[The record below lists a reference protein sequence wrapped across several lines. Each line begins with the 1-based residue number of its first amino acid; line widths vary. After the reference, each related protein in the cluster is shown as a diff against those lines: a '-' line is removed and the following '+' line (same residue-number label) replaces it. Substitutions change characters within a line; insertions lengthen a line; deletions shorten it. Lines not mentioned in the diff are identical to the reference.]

1 MDRFSAI
8 DNLKGV
14 GEKSR
19 KLFEK
24 LEIRTLDDLLTY
36 YPRDYR
42 KFEEPVQIRKLQ
54 SGQTVAVLAQALRP
68 LTVQYVKRM
77 QITTAQL
84 GDGDGAVMARWFRMP
99 YLKNTVHPGQW
110 YVFYG
115 KISQKG
121 ANLVLDQPEIYQPAQ
136 YEELQKA
143 LQPVYMLTK
152 GVTNHM
158 LTKLIRQTMESV
170 DLSRDFLPPE
180 VRERYQLAEYDYA
193 ME

>member
-54 SGQTVAVLAQALRP
+54 SGQTVAVLAQALAEP
-68 LTVQYVKRM
+68 KIVEAVAGKQLLKQIYVPNK
-77 QITTAQL
+77 
-84 GDGDGAVMARWFRMP
+84 
-99 YLKNTVHPGQW
+99 
-110 YVFYG
+110 
-115 KISQKG
+115 
-121 ANLVLDQPEIYQPAQ
+121 LVNFVA
-136 YEELQKA
+136 K
-143 LQPVYMLTK
+143 
-152 GVTNHM
+152 
-158 LTKLIRQTMESV
+158 
-170 DLSRDFLPPE
+170 
-180 VRERYQLAEYDYA
+180 
-193 ME
+193 